1 MSYKKGV
8 LCAMANDRAMM
19 ADSVSNMLELARVRR
34 QSGRLSIEQASNG
47 RIQEGEI
54 HLQAGQPVYAR
65 LGQIV
70 GQEALTRLSL
80 WHNVQFTFHLDT
92 PAASTSAGA
101 FPLPAQ
107 SSSEQS
113 NGSGSSRV
121 SPSSPGIEWLVP
133 QKRDTERDVL
143 SLPLTRRQRFIY
155 FLVDGRRSLSDLS
168 RCTGKT
174 IQEIELILSELQAQG
189 LVSI

>member
-1 MSYKKGV
+1 
-8 LCAMANDRAMM
+8 MANERAMV
-19 ADSVSNMLELARVRR
+19 AESVSDMLEFARVRR
-34 QSGRLSIEQASNG
+34 QSGRLNIEQASNG
-47 RIQEGEI
+47 GIQMGEI

-70 GQEALTRLSL
+70 GQEALSRLL
-80 WHNVQFTFHLDT
+80 MWRNVQFTFQLDT
-92 PAASTSAGA
+92 PAVSIPSPSKSNSTIPPSI
-101 FPLPAQ
+101 
-107 SSSEQS
+107 EQS
-113 NGSGSSRV
+113 NGSVSSRIN
-121 SPSSPGIEWLVP
+121 PSSPGIEWLVP
-133 QKRDTERDVL
+133 QKRGSERDVL

-155 FLVDGRRSLSDLS
+155 FLVDGRRTLSDLS

>member
-1 MSYKKGV
+1 
-8 LCAMANDRAMM
+8 MANDRAMM
-19 ADSVSNMLELARVRR
+19 ANSVSNMLESARLRR
-34 QSGRLSIEQASNG
+34 QSGRLSIEQANNG

-54 HLQAGQPVYAR
+54 HLQAGQP
-65 LGQIV
+65 
-70 GQEALTRLSL
+70 GQEALTRLLL
-80 WHNVQFTFHLDT
+80 WRNVQFTFHLDT
-92 PAASTSAGA
+92 PAASPSAGA